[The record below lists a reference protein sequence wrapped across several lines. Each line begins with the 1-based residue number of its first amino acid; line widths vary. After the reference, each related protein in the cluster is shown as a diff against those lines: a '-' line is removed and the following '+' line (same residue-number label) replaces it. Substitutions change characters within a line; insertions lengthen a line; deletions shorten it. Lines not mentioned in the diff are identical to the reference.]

1 MNQRKLSRVLM
12 LAGGM
17 ALAGVIFLFYGMAVF
32 YLLSHVSG
40 MGAVI
45 SIAQMALGLPY
56 LFALNHYFRI
66 CKNIGDD
73 RSFCRENAKR
83 MDAIAKLLFLAAAL
97 WVVAAVLVAL
107 LGGAGELSGYGTAP
121 FGALALYVR
130 MGLALLASLAVGLV
144 AKMMALLVGRATR
157 LQEENDLT
165 I

>member
-1 MNQRKLSRVLM
+1 MNQRKLSRVLT
-12 LAGGM
+12 LAGAM
-17 ALAGVIFLFYGMAVF
+17 ALLGVIFLFYGLPA
-32 YLLSHVSG
+32 YWLLLRAA
-40 MGAVI
+40 GAP
-45 SIAQMALGLPY
+45 AWLAAGLMLLGLPY

-66 CKNIGDD
+66 CANIGAD

-97 WVVAAVLVAL
+97 WIIAAILTAL
-107 LGGAGELSGYGTAP
+107 LGGGRAPSGYATAP